1 MSVSKKIAGAMER
14 GSWIRK
20 MFEEGARMRAEFG
33 AANVFD
39 FSLGNPDLQPPAEF
53 RKVLLEEAAREAP
66 LIHCYMPNAGYEQTR
81 RVVAEQYAARTG
93 LPFRA
98 GDVVMTCGAA
108 GGCNVIL
115 KSLLEPGDEV
125 IALAPYFVEYGFY
138 ADNHGGTLV
147 VVPPSADFQPDLAAI
162 EARITPRTRAL
173 IVNSPNNP
181 TGVLYP
187 DSVLAGVG
195 DLLRRESARMG
206 REIYLISDE
215 PYREIVYDNLPYPN
229 PLRHY
234 ENVLV
239 VSSHSKDLSL
249 SGERIGHVAVSP
261 SCAHREK
268 LGAALTFCNR
278 ILGFVNANALMQRVV
293 ARIPGALVDVSVYER
308 RRNRLCEAL
317 GGMGFSFV
325 RPQGAFYLFP
335 RSPMENDVEFCSF
348 LSRYRVIVVPGTG
361 FSCPGYFR
369 ISYAVSD
376 DVLERSLEHFARA
389 ARELGMC

>member
-14 GSWIRK
+14 GSWIRR
-20 MFEEGARMRAEFG
+20 MFEEGTRLRSEFG
-33 AANVFD
+33 ADNVFD
-39 FSLGNPDLQPPAEF
+39 FSLGNPDLPPPAEF

-81 RVVAEQYAARTG
+81 RVVAQQYAGRTG
-93 LPFRA
+93 LPFVA

-115 KSLLEPGDEV
+115 KALLEPGDEV

-138 ADNHGGTLV
+138 ADNHGGNLV
-147 VVPPSADFQPDLAAI
+147 VVPPSENFLPDLAAI
-162 EARITPRTRAL
+162 EARISSRTRAI

-187 DSVLAGVG
+187 DSVLAQLG
-195 DLLRRESARMG
+195 DLLRRESARHG

-215 PYREIVYDNLPYPN
+215 PYREIVFDSLPYPA
-229 PLRHY
+229 PLAHY

-249 SGERIGHVAVSP
+249 SGERIGHVATSP
-261 SCAHREK
+261 RCAHREK
-268 LGAALTFCNR
+268 LVAALTFCNR
-278 ILGFVNANALMQRVV
+278 VLGFVNANALMQRVV
-293 ARIPGALVDVSVYER
+293 ARIPGALVDVSTYER
-308 RRNRLCEAL
+308 RRNRLCDAL
-317 GGMGFSFV
+317 AGMGFTFV

-335 RSPMENDVEFCSF
+335 RSPIPDDVEFCHIM
-348 LSRYRVIVVPGTG
+348 RKHRIIVVPGTG
-361 FSCPGYFR
+361 FSCPGFFR
-369 ISYAVSD
+369 ISYAVRD
-376 DVLERSLEHFARA
+376 DVIDRSLEHFASA
-389 ARELGMC
+389 ARELGL